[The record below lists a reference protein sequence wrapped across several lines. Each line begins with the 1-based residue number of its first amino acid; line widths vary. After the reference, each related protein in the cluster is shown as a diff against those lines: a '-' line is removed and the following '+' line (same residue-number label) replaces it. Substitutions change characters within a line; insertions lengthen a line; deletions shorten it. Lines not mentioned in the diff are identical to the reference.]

1 MIVVLG
7 REKKKKLEKPLGQD
21 LIAEFFMSERLYF
34 LPNTIKLNSLTG

>member
-7 REKKKKLEKPLGQD
+7 REKKKLEKPLGQD